1 MENTLVLI
9 MKCLSKSYL
18 LFLSQLVK
26 LHAFQALWFQVLNRM
41 EMYIKAKFQG
51 KHSEELQELIP
62 EVLRNILQVVESL
75 PIFPQCFPCPHLTR
89 GLLLF
94 LF

>member
-1 MENTLVLI
+1 
-9 MKCLSKSYL
+9 
-18 LFLSQLVK
+18 
-26 LHAFQALWFQVLNRM
+26 
-41 EMYIKAKFQG
+41 MYIKAKFRG

-62 EVLRNILQVVESL
+62 ELLRNILQVVESL
-75 PIFPQCFPCPHLTR
+75 PIFSQCFPCPLLTS